1 MKDLV
6 KTGVW
11 ENRTTWQDAV
21 AFAQSDPDGVA
32 IWFDDGSELTYR
44 QGCEEAITLAASL
57 TELSLRKGDVVSA
70 NLPNWR
76 EMAII
81 NLACCALGLVITPI
95 IPIYRAR
102 EVGFILKDAGSRLL
116 VPPVGTGSIE
126 SPAIGAPHRVLHTC
140 QEPP

>member
-1 MKDLV
+1 MMYIFVYALLFFLRIRRPPRSTPTDTLFSYTTLFRSSGGRLWRSQDEMKDLV
-6 KTGVW
+6 ITGVW

-76 EMAII
+76 EMEI
-81 NLACCALGLVITPI
+81 G
-95 IPIYRAR
+95 RAH
-102 EVGFILKDAGSRLL
+102 V
-116 VPPVGTGSIE
+116 
-126 SPAIGAPHRVLHTC
+126 
-140 QEPP
+140 

>member
-57 TELSLRKGDVVSA
+57 TELSLRKGDRKSDVKGTSVSV
-70 NLPNWR
+70 R
-76 EMAII
+76 VDS
-81 NLACCALGLVITPI
+81 G
-95 IPIYRAR
+95 
-102 EVGFILKDAGSRLL
+102 GSRSSKKKKENDEKAVRQGNL
-116 VPPVGTGSIE
+116 V
-126 SPAIGAPHRVLHTC
+126 
-140 QEPP
+140 Q

>member
-57 TELSLRKGDVVSA
+57 TELSLRKGYVVSA

-76 EMAII
+76 SEEHTSELPSLMRSSYAVFCLKKNI
-81 NLACCALGLVITPI
+81 LIT
-95 IPIYRAR
+95 
-102 EVGFILKDAGSRLL
+102 LK
-116 VPPVGTGSIE
+116 TT
-126 SPAIGAPHRVLHTC
+126 AP
-140 QEPP
+140 QETNNRY